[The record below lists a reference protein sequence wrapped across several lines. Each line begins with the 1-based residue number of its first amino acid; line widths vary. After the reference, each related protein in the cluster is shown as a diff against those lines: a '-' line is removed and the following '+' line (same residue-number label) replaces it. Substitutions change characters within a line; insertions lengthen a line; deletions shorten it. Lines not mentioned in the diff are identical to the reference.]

1 MVNLE
6 MNTLEDAFVNVGM
19 DEEKFMNRKSRKSI
33 EEVRQSFS
41 AEK

>member
-1 MVNLE
+1 

-33 EEVRQSFS
+33 EEVR
-41 AEK
+41 